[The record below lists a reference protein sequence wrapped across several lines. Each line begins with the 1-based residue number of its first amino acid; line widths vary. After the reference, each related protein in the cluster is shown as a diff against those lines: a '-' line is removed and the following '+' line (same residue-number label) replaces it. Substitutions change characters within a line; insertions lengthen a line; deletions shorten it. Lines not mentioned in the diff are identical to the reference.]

1 MPALLDLRRTVAA
14 TVAVA
19 LSAALIVFSLVV
31 TDTYTTQASA
41 DARTSIHGADVVVTS
56 EVATPTS
63 SNRIPTEVAEEVEAL
78 DQVAS
83 VRGEHWSLLDLD
95 LPEQLRNGANT
106 DVRVLD
112 LPDLDGPTS
121 LTDGRL
127 PQATGELAID
137 TTLAQSRGLR
147 VGDTLNLVA
156 SAEEEGGEGSE
167 SSLSSSSTVVG
178 IVSAGADSGEM
189 LESGASQYN
198 KIYATPEQLE
208 AIGASTD
215 YSFLYVTAAP
225 GADTAALQ
233 EEVAQVVHA
242 SSAEADVAS
251 AEEVVVRRTA
261 ESAAG
266 GGIITTLLNL
276 LALVCVL
283 VAGIVIATTFATLV
297 ARQTRQVGLLR
308 CVGATRR
315 QVLRSVLRTGALTGL
330 VGSAAGAVLG
340 IAGTA
345 LLVRAGAMEQLD
357 GASLTIS
364 PAAVLL
370 AVIATT
376 VVTLVSVL
384 RPARR
389 AARVSPLI
397 AVTGQDLNREHASR
411 RRRRV
416 AAFGALLLLAGLVTT
431 IAGMSIRSISTAAA
445 GGAVLV
451 IGLLLALPLLVTAG
465 AALIERLCSAQRFP
479 VLHLAARNLGR
490 NPGRSAASAA
500 TILVGVGV
508 GAVLF
513 TGLFSFQSS
522 FQNILNDVSQK
533 DITVL
538 GVTPE
543 NEATV
548 TSAVAEAEGVESLTT
563 VPVID
568 VTQTVDGT
576 TQDLSGIAVLDTEA
590 ISPVVYSTAG
600 LEDLED
606 GVLIVGGI
614 YGIPDGTTV
623 TLTGPAGSTEVTAR
637 VREGWGAVVTPGTA
651 QQLTGGTGTNSM
663 VWARATEGNTPGAA
677 EANIREALRGQEV
690 MVDGREDAF
699 ASVTHNLN
707 QIVLMVSVVLG
718 LSLVIALV
726 GLANTTR
733 VSILERTREIGVLRA
748 MGTQRTE
755 VRRLVVAENVLTAGL
770 GGLLGIATGTLLGA
784 VGMMTII
791 SVITDDLPTGENSQ
805 EAGSIAVSVP
815 FLPLVITLLVALAVG
830 VLASL
835 RPAGAASRVPPVQA
849 LAVD

>member
-31 TDTYTTQASA
+31 SDTYTTQASA

-56 EVATPTS
+56 KMASGLDGTY
-63 SNRIPTEVAEEVEAL
+63 IPAEVAEEVEAL

-83 VRGEHWSLLDLD
+83 VRGEHWSVLDLD
-95 LPEQLRNGANT
+95 LPEQLRGGAGT
-106 DVRVLD
+106 TVMAFGV
-112 LPDLDGPTS
+112 PDLGGPTS

-156 SAEEEGGEGSE
+156 SAEEEGGEGSGDE
-167 SSLSSSSTVVG
+167 GAVNSSSTVVG
-178 IVSAGADSGEM
+178 IVSAGADSGEL
-189 LESGASQYN
+189 LEPNAI
-198 KIYATPEQLE
+198 KVYATTEQLE
-208 AIGASTD
+208 VMGASTD
-215 YSFLYVTAAP
+215 YSFLYVTATP

-233 EEVAQVVHA
+233 EQVAQVVHA
-242 SSAEADVAS
+242 SSAEAAVAP
-251 AEEVVVRRTA
+251 AEEVATQRMVEGTTA
-261 ESAAG
+261 
-266 GGIITTLLNL
+266 GGIITILLNL

-283 VAGIVIATTFATLV
+283 VAGIVIATTFTTLV

-315 QVLRSVLRTGALTGL
+315 QVLGSVLRTGALTSL
-330 VGSAAGAVLG
+330 VGSAAGVVLG

-345 LLVRAGAMEQLD
+345 LLVRTGAMEDLD

-416 AAFGALLLLAGLVTT
+416 AAFGAVLLLAGLATT
-431 IAGMSIRSISTAAA
+431 VAGMSAQSIRTAAA
-445 GGAVLV
+445 GGVVLV

-522 FQNILNDVSQK
+522 FQNILNDVSQR

-576 TQDLSGIAVLDTEA
+576 TQDLSGIAVLDMEA
-590 ISPVVYSTAG
+590 ISPVVHSTAG

-637 VREGWGAVVTPGTA
+637 VREGWGAVITPGTA
-651 QQLTGGTGTNSM
+651 QHLTGGAETNSM
-663 VWARATEGNTPGAA
+663 VWARTTEGNTPGAA
-677 EANIREALRGQEV
+677 EASIREALRGQEV

-699 ASVTHNLN
+699 ATITHNIN
-707 QIVLMVSVVLG
+707 QFVLMVSVVLG

-784 VGMMTII
+784 AGMRAII
-791 SVITDDLPTGENSQ
+791 GAVASDLPTGENSQ

-835 RPAGAASRVPPVQA
+835 RPAEAASRVPPVQA